1 MTKMAVRRVLEAIG
15 EVFWLSFFEE
25 SCSKM
30 AKSLEDGRLTAGVFL
45 EIARFLPK
53 ISKSRGKTKRQDQ

>member
-1 MTKMAVRRVLEAIG
+1 MDVWEGLEVVG
-15 EVFWLSFFEE
+15 GVFWLSFFEE

-45 EIARFLPK
+45 EKARFPPK